1 MVKTQNIRKKYFMYM
16 IPMFVL
22 LLIGEYAYPC
32 LSTDQFNALMPYYME
47 HLGWTANA
55 CSAPVTM
62 GRVIG
67 IPLTFVC
74 GLCIKKWGPKN
85 IFIVSILS
93 YGLAE
98 LVITFTTQ
106 YWLYYIAFCVL
117 GTMGTWILMTTFS
130 LCNNWFRGWRGTALG
145 LVTAISPISSATI
158 ISYMTHGLNAWGF
171 RMTFGMMAAAMLVT
185 ALASCFLIRDEP
197 ETVGCYP
204 DAATEAPEPEVLAN
218 DEYVRKIG
226 LRHIFRH
233 KEGWLHPIAMGFL
246 IFSIPVYSAFFTTR
260 FAEMGYTTTQM
271 TLFTFGFSIFGAV
284 LSFISGVLDDKL
296 GTHRATIVMVVLFFF
311 GTIGLR
317 FGTPDRSWMMWFGI
331 VTLGGIVGATPNLNP
346 SHAVYTYG
354 RKSYDQV
361 YKYLNTLVCIPAS
374 FSVSF
379 VTMLY
384 EKSGSYDLAYTIMIP
399 ISAMIVICVLLMNRK
414 HDLTADV
421 VADEQKQAAKQ
432 EKK

>member
-1 MVKTQNIRKKYFMYM
+1 M
-16 IPMFVL
+16 IPMFLL

-32 LSTDQFNALMPYYME
+32 LSTDQFNALMPYFME
-47 HLGWTANA
+47 HRGWTANA

-67 IPLTFVC
+67 IPLTFIC
-74 GLCIKKWGPKN
+74 GLCIKRFGPKR
-85 IFIVSILS
+85 IFVASIAA

-98 LVITFTTQ
+98 LLITWSTQ
-106 YWLYYIAFCVL
+106 YWMYYFAFCVL
-117 GTMGTWILMTTFS
+117 GIMGTWILMTTFS
-130 LCNNWFRGWRGTALG
+130 LCNNWFRRWRGTALG

-158 ISYMTHGLNAWGF
+158 ISYMNHGLANWGF
-171 RMTFGMMAAAMLVT
+171 RTTFGGMAAVMLVT
-185 ALASCFLIRDEP
+185 AAASCLLVFDCP
-197 ETVGCYP
+197 EDRGCFP
-204 DAATEAPEPEVLAN
+204 DGASCAPEPEVLAN
-218 DEYVRKIG
+218 DENVNKIG

-233 KEGWLHPIAMGFL
+233 KEGWLHPLAMGFL

-260 FAEMGYTTTQM
+260 FAELGYSDGQM

-284 LSFISGVLDDKL
+284 LSFVSGILDDKL
-296 GTHRATIVMVVLFFF
+296 GTHRATVIMVVLFFL

-317 FGTPDRSWMMWFGI
+317 FGAPNRAWMMWFGI

-346 SHAVYTYG
+346 SHVVYTYG
-354 RKSYDQV
+354 RKSFDQV

-379 VTMLY
+379 VTVLY
-384 EKSGSYDLAYTIMIP
+384 QKCGSYDLAYTIMIP
-399 ISAMIVICVLLMNRK
+399 ISLLIVVCVLLMNRK

-421 VADEQKQAAKQ
+421 EADAQRHGKTARP
-432 EKK
+432 